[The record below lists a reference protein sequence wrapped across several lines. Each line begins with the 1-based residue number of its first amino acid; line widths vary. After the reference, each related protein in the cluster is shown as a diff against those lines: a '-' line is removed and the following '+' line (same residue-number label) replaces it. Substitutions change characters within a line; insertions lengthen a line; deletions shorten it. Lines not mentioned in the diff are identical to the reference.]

1 MSKGQPKL
9 MRTAN
14 ELAGLALAPCHHV
27 SPSNSYLSIYL
38 FCWMRRHPVNTWKSK
53 PMGKASSLWVMC
65 TRSAR
70 VTRSQ
75 PQAPTHPSPPHPS
88 PAPMQGFPWVQG
100 PSQNTSCPVSRPS
113 QAPQP
118 DEDGDGHGICIA
130 ALLLSLQENPSAWKV
145 PLPCQHMAGRLCR
158 GG

>member
-27 SPSNSYLSIYL
+27 SPGNSYLLTYL
-38 FCWMRRHPVNTWKSK
+38 FCWMRTR
-53 PMGKASSLWVMC
+53 GKASLEFPMGDVHQI
-65 TRSAR
+65 
-70 VTRSQ
+70 SQ
-75 PQAPTHPSPPHPS
+75 GDQEPRAPTHPSPPHPS
-88 PAPMQGFPWVQG
+88 PAPMQGFPGVQG

-130 ALLLSLQENPSAWKV
+130 ALLLSLRENPSAWKV
-145 PLPCQHMAGRLCR
+145 PLPCQHTAGRLCQ